1 MIPHLPYCDF
11 LKNQNNKKV
20 RYKVDG
26 IDEEEGEVL
35 NKRKKEKVVTYKK
48 NRDTGWR
55 RRLESF
61 GREGFTRWLRIRGN
75 AKKFYNGLE
84 NWKLMWS
91 RSQNAI
97 VSTSGPTWL
106 WGGHLHDCEMDT
118 CTPLFFKIY

>member
-48 NRDTGWR
+48 NRDTG
-55 RRLESF
+55 
-61 GREGFTRWLRIRGN
+61 
-75 AKKFYNGLE
+75 
-84 NWKLMWS
+84 
-91 RSQNAI
+91 
-97 VSTSGPTWL
+97 
-106 WGGHLHDCEMDT
+106 
-118 CTPLFFKIY
+118 